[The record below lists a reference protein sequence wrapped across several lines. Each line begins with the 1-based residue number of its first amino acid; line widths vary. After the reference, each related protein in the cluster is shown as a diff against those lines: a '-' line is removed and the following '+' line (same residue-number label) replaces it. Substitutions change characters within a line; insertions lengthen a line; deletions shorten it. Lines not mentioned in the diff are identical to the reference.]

1 MKFNWLTFFDGDDIL
16 LVLVL
21 WVAVVV
27 VVVVVGIMAREKKG
41 SKRK

>member
-21 WVAVVV
+21 WVVVV